1 MRPLPVLVDGPQHDR
16 ISNLSTLSKLVVVIL
31 VFVALAAGPALAQDA
46 KAAAIETYKARCQAC
61 HLPDGNAPMKE
72 MNFTDNVWKH
82 GSRVADMVQVISEGA
97 PGTAMLAF
105 KSQLSE
111 DEIVALANYVR
122 TFDKTLKPEKV
133 VKKKAKS

>member
-1 MRPLPVLVDGPQHDR
+1 LNTR
-16 ISNLSTLSKLVVVIL
+16 SKLVFVSS
-31 VFVALAAGPALAQDA
+31 VFFALAAGPSFAEDA
-46 KAAAIETYKARCQAC
+46 KAEAIETYKARCQAC

-82 GSRVADMVQVISEGA
+82 GSRVADLVQVISEGA

-105 KSQLSE
+105 KSQLGE

-133 VKKKAKS
+133 VKKKGKS

>member
-1 MRPLPVLVDGPQHDR
+1 MTRCRLLVAPLFFL
-16 ISNLSTLSKLVVVIL
+16 
-31 VFVALAAGPALAQDA
+31 ALAAGPAVAQDA
-46 KAAAIETYKARCQAC
+46 KAAAVENYKARCQAC

-82 GSRVADMVQVISEGA
+82 GSRVADLVQVISEGA

-111 DEIVALANYVR
+111 EEIEALAVYVR
-122 TFDKTLKPEKV
+122 TFDKTLKPEKPT
-133 VKKKAKS
+133 KKKGKS